1 MKKMKL
7 LMMLGMCSVLGLGTA
22 VAISCTTKQNV
33 KASEIV
39 EDSEAADEEEE
50 NSRGL
55 TDYFNKTK
63 IKDCDIQLESDSF
76 DWSGQV
82 ITPKVTVTYNGTTLT
97 INKDYTLKYTDNVD
111 AGMGFVKVKGIGD
124 YRGSR
129 KIEFRIKG
137 IDIGKECTYEFVN
150 DRVVMYYNGEVVD
163 EKDYDVESYYF
174 DTFVKDDGLFTT
186 YVRTTT
192 YTLFGKGRFEGEYEL
207 PTEKTYKVNNETG
220 EEIFE

>member
-1 MKKMKL
+1 
-7 LMMLGMCSVLGLGTA
+7 MMLGICSVLGLGTA

-39 EDSEAADEEEE
+39 DDSEDEEEEE

-55 TDYFNKTK
+55 TDYFDRIK
-63 IKDCDIQLESDSF
+63 IKDCDIQLEAENF

-82 ITPKVTVTYNGTTLT
+82 ITPKVTVTYKGTTLT
-97 INKDYTLKYTDNVD
+97 INKDYTLKYSDNVD
-111 AGMGFVKVKGIGD
+111 AGMGIVKVKGIGD

-129 KIEFRIKG
+129 KFGFTIKG
-137 IDIGKECTYEFVN
+137 VDIGKECTYEFVN

-163 EKDYDVESYYF
+163 DKDYYVELYYF
-174 DTFVKDDGLFTT
+174 DTFVKDDGEYTT

-192 YTLFGKGRFEGEYEL
+192 YTMFGKGRFEGEYEL
-207 PTEKTYKVNNETG
+207 STEKTYKVNNETG
-220 EEIFE
+220 EKIFE

>member
-7 LMMLGMCSVLGLGTA
+7 LMMLGICSVLGLGTA

-39 EDSEAADEEEE
+39 DDSEDEEEEE

-55 TDYFNKTK
+55 TDYFDRIK
-63 IKDCDIQLESDSF
+63 IKACDIQLEAESF

-82 ITPKVTVTYNGTTLT
+82 ITPKVTVTYKGTTLT
-97 INKDYTLKYTDNVD
+97 INKDYTLKYSDNVD
-111 AGMGFVKVKGIGD
+111 AGMGIVKVKGIGD

-129 KIEFRIKG
+129 KFGFTIKG
-137 IDIGKECTYEFVN
+137 VDIGKECTYEFVN

-163 EKDYDVESYYF
+163 EKDYDVELYYF
-174 DTFVKDDGLFTT
+174 DTFVKDDGEYTT

-192 YTLFGKGRFEGEYEL
+192 YTMFGKGRFEGEYEL
-207 PTEKTYKVNNETG
+207 STEKTYKVNNETG
-220 EEIFE
+220 EKIFE

>member
-7 LMMLGMCSVLGLGTA
+7 LMMLGICSVLGLGTA

-39 EDSEAADEEEE
+39 DDSEDEEEEE

-55 TDYFNKTK
+55 TDYFDRIK
-63 IKDCDIQLESDSF
+63 IKDCDIQLEAENF

-82 ITPKVTVTYNGTTLT
+82 ITPKVTVTYKGTTLT
-97 INKDYTLKYTDNVD
+97 INKDYTLKYSDNVD
-111 AGMGFVKVKGIGD
+111 AGMGIVKVKGIGD

-129 KIEFRIKG
+129 KFGFTIKG
-137 IDIGKECTYEFVN
+137 VDIGKECTYEFVN

-163 EKDYDVESYYF
+163 EKDYDVELYYF
-174 DTFVKDDGLFTT
+174 DTFVKDDGEYTT

-192 YTLFGKGRFEGEYEL
+192 YTMFGKGRFEGEYEL
-207 PTEKTYKVNNETG
+207 STEKTYKVNNETG
-220 EEIFE
+220 EKIFE

>member
-7 LMMLGMCSVLGLGTA
+7 LMMLGICSVLGLGTA

-39 EDSEAADEEEE
+39 DDSEDEEEEE

-55 TDYFNKTK
+55 TDYFDRIK
-63 IKDCDIQLESDSF
+63 IKDCDIQLEAESF

-97 INKDYTLKYTDNVD
+97 INKDYTLKYSDNVD
-111 AGMGFVKVKGIGD
+111 AGMGVVKVKGIGD

-129 KIEFRIKG
+129 KFGFTIKG
-137 IDIGKECTYEFVN
+137 VDIGKECTYEFVN

-163 EKDYDVESYYF
+163 EKDYDVELYYF
-174 DTFVKDDGLFTT
+174 DTFVKDDGEYIT

-192 YTLFGKGRFEGEYEL
+192 YTMFGKGRFEGEYEL
-207 PTEKTYKVNNETG
+207 STEKKYKVNNETG
-220 EEIFE
+220 EKIFE